1 MEGKKKNNFCL
12 SRKKYLYIHICKSE
26 RIFDYRP
33 TRSSNQAGTNRR
45 GKKEEVK

>member
-1 MEGKKKNNFCL
+1 MEGKKKKNNL

-26 RIFDYRP
+26 RVFDYRP

-45 GKKEEVK
+45 EKKEEVK